1 MNNKKNSGLPVRAD
15 NPPAAKNSGESITNS
30 IVSIPSNEINE
41 KIILVF
47 ETLANLGRIFRGDHE
62 PL

>member
-1 MNNKKNSGLPVRAD
+1 MNDQNKGGLVVATT
-15 NPPAAKNSGESITNS
+15 NPPVAKNSGESITNS

-47 ETLANLGRIFRGDHE
+47 ETLASLGRIVRGE
-62 PL
+62 S